1 MHFTNEDNDMLAERL
16 IIEFK
21 SITSVEEML
30 KYMLAHLYALD
41 ASLIEKFRNQ
51 IVEYEKLLA
60 NVKFMRAIRYRDAM
74 IRESAEEYFG
84 DDYGEDDPYIYNEE
98 LEEEIQKITMRLLA
112 TLGMVVK
119 QLKNKS
125 VDIGDD
131 A

>member
-1 MHFTNEDNDMLAERL
+1 MHFDNQDNDMLAERL

-41 ASLIEKFRNQ
+41 ANLIEKFRNQ

-84 DDYGEDDPYIYNEE
+84 DDYGDDDPYMYNEE
-98 LEEEIQKITMRLLA
+98 LEEEIQKISMRLLA